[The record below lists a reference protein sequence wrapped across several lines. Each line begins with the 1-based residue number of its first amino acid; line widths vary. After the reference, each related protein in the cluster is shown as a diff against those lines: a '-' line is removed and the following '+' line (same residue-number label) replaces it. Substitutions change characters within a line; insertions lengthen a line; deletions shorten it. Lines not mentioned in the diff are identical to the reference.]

1 MYNRQMSMPL
11 TEPGSERTQSGR
23 QRSALSNVSTYKV
36 AVYNT
41 LREEIKTLEL
51 RPGERLVEEILSA
64 RFAISKTPIREAL
77 LMLQSDNLV
86 ELIPHV
92 GGAVSWMSLME
103 YEQEIFLLDAL
114 ELPAMELVAKRATAE
129 DVDRWEA
136 EVAEILRVYRAGD
149 TISYRLLAGQLHGD
163 IFRVSGYPRLVGLI
177 GLIQQILFRYSVLF
191 IDRDPSEKPRERELE
206 IITMRVEYLRARDP
220 SAAAKLVR
228 VRHAEQLRR
237 ARERVEA
244 GDPFV
249 LNCLREGQ

>member
-1 MYNRQMSMPL
+1 
-11 TEPGSERTQSGR
+11 
-23 QRSALSNVSTYKV
+23 VSTYKV

-77 LMLQSDNLV
+77 LLLQSDNLV

-103 YEQEIFLLDAL
+103 YEQEVFLLDAL
-114 ELPAMELVAKRATAE
+114 ELPALELVAKRATAE

-136 EVAEILRVYRAGD
+136 EVAEILKAYRAGD
-149 TISYRLLAGQLHGD
+149 TISYRLLTRQLHSD
-163 IFRVSGYPRLVGLI
+163 IFRVSGYPRLVELI
-177 GLIQQILFRYSVLF
+177 DSIQQILFRYSVLF

-206 IITMRVEYLRARDP
+206 IVTMRVEYLRARDP
-220 SAAAKLVR
+220 SAAAKIVR
-228 VRHAEQLRR
+228 VRHAEQLKR
-237 ARERVEA
+237 ARERVES

-249 LNCLREGQ
+249 LSFLREGQ